1 MKSIITYNNTKHE
14 LEIEREHLEML
25 LEKKEQMYSKVM
37 KITSSQN
44 PNACSSC
51 KLSPKDKMALFMIE
65 YMKKNPKTGKSLNE
79 EIEES
84 QETVKNLER
93 HLNTMTSH
101 LCQLNGIEYELYSQI
116 KVKKRKP
123 TQAVEKVAEIYQDTV
138 SIRTVWNIYNKKIK
152 KFINLQ

>member
-44 PNACSSC
+44 QNAGSGC
-51 KLSPKDKMALFMIE
+51 KLTPKDKMALFMIE

-84 QETVKNLER
+84 KETVRTLEK
-93 HLNTMTSH
+93 HLNIITSH

-116 KVKKRKP
+116 KVKNRKP
-123 TQAVEKVAEIYQDTV
+123 TQAVEKVAELYYDTV
-138 SIRTVWNIYNKKIK
+138 SLRTVWNIYNDKIK
-152 KFINLQ
+152 KIINLQ